1 MGLAPLAMRSFILQ
15 LSAAF
20 ADPLAASQAAAV
32 AISLHN
38 DRGETIVARCISL
51 QDAGTGSTVRGMP
64 QHILAA
70 AAVFGGTTRS
80 GIASC
85 AT

>member
-1 MGLAPLAMRSFILQ
+1 MHMGLAPLAMRSFILQ

-32 AISLHN
+32 AISLHD

-51 QDAGTGSTVRGMP
+51 QDAGTGSTVRG
-64 QHILAA
+64 ILAA

>member
-1 MGLAPLAMRSFILQ
+1 MHMGLAPLAMRSFNLQ

-20 ADPLAASQAAAV
+20 ADPLAAV
-32 AISLHN
+32 AISLHD

-51 QDAGTGSTVRGMP
+51 QDAGTGSTVRGMSQP
-64 QHILAA
+64 ILAA